1 MIHWNWYIIAK
12 AAQPME
18 PKVLSVKPLV
28 DDEDEFN
35 PDEWQAVPA
44 KGSKPATGSKIKD
57 SETPEIQSESRPK
70 KPVVREKPAEV
81 FCNYSCEAVSW
92 A

>member
-1 MIHWNWYIIAK
+1 
-12 AAQPME
+12 ME
-18 PKVLSVKPLV
+18 PKVPSVKPLV

-57 SETPEIQSESRPK
+57 SETPENQSESRPK

-81 FCNYSCEAVSW
+81 FLQYLFYSFMH
-92 A
+92 